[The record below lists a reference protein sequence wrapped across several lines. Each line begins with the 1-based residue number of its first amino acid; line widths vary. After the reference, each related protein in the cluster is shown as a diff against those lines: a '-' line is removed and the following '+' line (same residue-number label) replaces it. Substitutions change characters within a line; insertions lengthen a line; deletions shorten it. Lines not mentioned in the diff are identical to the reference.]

1 MICAPFLALR
11 VLKQL
16 VSDEGHRFPL
26 AVTILRD
33 NIYIDD
39 VLFGA
44 SDVTRLKQA
53 RDQLTALLKLGG
65 FELKKWAGNSPVLL
79 EDIDPADH
87 GLACNKLLAQDEQ
100 LKILGIGWNP
110 ASDLFEFRVSLAD
123 AIPESKRSILS
134 TIAKFYDPLGWVT
147 PVTITAKIF
156 MQSLWRETLNWDDVI
171 SAPLLSRWKEIHS
184 RLSHLNRLRIPRW
197 TGLGTDT
204 SHAEVHGFADASN
217 AAYAAVVYLRVVS
230 SDGHVTITL
239 LIGKSKVAPL
249 KPLSVPRLELSAA
262 LLLAELM
269 ALVRDSLGYAF
280 PEFCWTDS
288 EIVIAW
294 VTNHPSRWKTF
305 VANRVTEIQSLLPRS
320 EWRHVSTAENPADC
334 ASRGIFGDE
343 IVDHDLW
350 WRGPPWLQF
359 ENAEWPSGDR
369 TLSST
374 APLEERAVTLHCAQ
388 TNPDWELASRYSSW
402 PKLLRVTAYVI
413 KFISLCRDRSNL
425 GADSPVA
432 PAPKSVALS
441 AADCNAAKIFWIRP
455 RSCKTVDQAYS
466 NAIVCKGDQYFIAK

>member
-16 VSDEGHRFPL
+16 VSDEGHRFSL

-65 FELKKWAGNSPVLL
+65 FELKKWAGNLPVLL
-79 EDIDPADH
+79 EDIDPSDH
-87 GLACNKLLAQDEQ
+87 GLACNKQLAQDEQ

-134 TIAKFYDPLGWVT
+134 TIAMFYDPLGWVT

-156 MQSLWRETLNWDDVI
+156 MQSLWRETLNWDDVV

-197 TGLGTDT
+197 TGLRTDT

-269 ALVRDSLGYAF
+269 AFVRDSLGYAF

-288 EIVIAW
+288 EIV
-294 VTNHPSRWKTF
+294 
-305 VANRVTEIQSLLPRS
+305 
-320 EWRHVSTAENPADC
+320 
-334 ASRGIFGDE
+334 
-343 IVDHDLW
+343 
-350 WRGPPWLQF
+350 
-359 ENAEWPSGDR
+359 
-369 TLSST
+369 
-374 APLEERAVTLHCAQ
+374 
-388 TNPDWELASRYSSW
+388 
-402 PKLLRVTAYVI
+402 
-413 KFISLCRDRSNL
+413 
-425 GADSPVA
+425 
-432 PAPKSVALS
+432 
-441 AADCNAAKIFWIRP
+441 
-455 RSCKTVDQAYS
+455 
-466 NAIVCKGDQYFIAK
+466 